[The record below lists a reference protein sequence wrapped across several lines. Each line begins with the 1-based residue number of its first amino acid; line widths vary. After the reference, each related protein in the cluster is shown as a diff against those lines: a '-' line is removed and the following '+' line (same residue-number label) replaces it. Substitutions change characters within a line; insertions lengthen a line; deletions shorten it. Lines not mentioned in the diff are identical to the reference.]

1 MEESK
6 ILDASAL
13 IAKEVGLTT
22 IFGIIEYPP
31 ASKYCDI
38 LFPEE
43 EDFSLA
49 IEISWGLRKIGKPVG
64 AVDVLVAS
72 MCINRDMELI
82 TKDKDFEII
91 QSIEPEFRFKIMK

>member
-6 ILDASAL
+6 VLDASAL
-13 IAKEVGLTT
+13 IAKDVGLTT

-31 ASKYCDI
+31 ASKYCDV

-43 EDFSLA
+43 EDFNLA
-49 IEISWGLRKIGKPVG
+49 IEISWGLRKIGKPIG
-64 AVDVLVAS
+64 SVDIIVAS
-72 MCINRDMELI
+72 MCINRDMQLL

-91 QSIEPEFRFKIMK
+91 KFIKPEFKFKIMK

>member
-6 ILDASAL
+6 VLDASAL

-22 IFGIIEYPP
+22 IFGIIEFPP
-31 ASKYCDI
+31 ASKNCDV

-49 IEISWGLRKIGKPVG
+49 IEISWGLQKTGKPTG
-64 AVDVLVAS
+64 TVDILVAS
-72 MCINRDMELI
+72 MCINRNMELL
-82 TKDKDFEII
+82 TKNKDFEII
-91 QSIEPEFRFKIMK
+91 KSIEPEFKFKIMK